1 MPDALYKPNFQ
12 GTTPQGPQ
20 GSLSH
25 GTAQALAPAKLLH
38 ALVSQCVNARL
49 GLNPQPSPAA
59 LPAEGQPLFLPK
71 APQIYEAAIENP
83 MLGKLG
89 AWLGWLSACPLPDFS
104 FFLLHCCCR
113 GTVLKMP
120 WLVLWLPFPRHPS
133 KLRAFQWQGKAGL
146 APRIAPACSVANGR
160 AHYLV
165 KFWGVAGKFL
175 HERASCL
182 IRDALDQL

>member
-83 MLGKLG
+83 MLGKLS
-89 AWLGWLSACPLPDFS
+89 AWLGWLSACPLSDFS
-104 FFLLHCCCR
+104 FFPPPLLLQRNCAEDA
-113 GTVLKMP
+113 M
-120 WLVLWLPFPRHPS
+120 
-133 KLRAFQWQGKAGL
+133 AGVV
-146 APRIAPACSVANGR
+146 APIPETSLQAQSIS
-160 AHYLV
+160 
-165 KFWGVAGKFL
+165 VAGKSWFGSQNS
-175 HERASCL
+175 SCMQCGEWQSSL
-182 IRDALDQL
+182 PGQVLGRSWQMPA